1 MNEERTLITVIEEA
15 LQKAADDHQTKEIL
29 VVVEKLKEA
38 KMWVAEHQ
46 KSCMAAVRRTGF
58 GQPQP

>member
-1 MNEERTLITVIEEA
+1 MNEERTLITLIEEA
-15 LQKAADDHQTKEIL
+15 LQKAADDHQTREMAL
-29 VVVEKLKEA
+29 VKTKLQEA